1 MGRVL
6 AWAVLLAC
14 VASVGILPS
23 AAVAVDEYVMAKI
36 ECPEK
41 TVMKRN
47 WKDKIGADPTFS
59 VAKIYEKVEW
69 YPSFKKSGQ
78 SGQMI
83 TCIYG
88 DPNHPDQPDA
98 VQYMYKV
105 KRKILGCTG
114 MPGRILECK
123 LKKD

>member
-47 WKDKIGADPTFS
+47 WKDKIG
-59 VAKIYEKVEW
+59 EC
-69 YPSFKKSGQ
+69 SGFGHVVLCHDNIRDDLFILQ
-78 SGQMI
+78 YLGGQMAFRI
-83 TCIYG
+83 GISRIG
-88 DPNHPDQPDA
+88 FINEVHLW
-98 VQYMYKV
+98 VQ
-105 KRKILGCTG
+105 LS
-114 MPGRILECK
+114 PLN
-123 LKKD
+123 